1 MSLTVSYTSREEI
14 EVHKFSWVVSIGI
27 PLLAVFLQAFLP
39 QKRLRFMEIIDLP
52 LLVTIFFAVSR
63 RRPIPGLITG
73 ALIGTLQDALMGARY
88 ELRGLINLNGIS
100 KTIIGYLASS
110 VGVKLD
116 VDNPGSRF
124 LMTFGFY
131 LVHQFIYTVIDLKL
145 VVVGAHPPPSLAH
158 LLLGAF
164 SNGLLAVALF
174 AGLDRFKLRS

>member
-14 EVHKFSWVVSIGI
+14 EVHKFSWPVSIGV
-27 PLLAVFLQAFLP
+27 PLLALFLQSFLP
-39 QKRLRFMEIIDLP
+39 QKRLSFMGILDLP
-52 LLVTIFFAVSR
+52 LLVTIFFAVAR

-73 ALIGTLQDALMGARY
+73 ALIGTVQDALMAGRSDFH
-88 ELRGLINLNGIS
+88 GIINLNGIA

-145 VVVGAHPPPSLAH
+145 VVVGARTPPGIGHIMLAA
-158 LLLGAF
+158 LC
-164 SNGLLAVALF
+164 NGLLSVAVFAL
-174 AGLDRFKLRS
+174 LDRFKQRS